1 MHLSQDIDVPS
12 MSLLY
17 DRRIYSLL
25 FYSIVYWASSYSR
38 HHCRLLLY
46 LLVVLPCMSTGGQG
60 VLVHDVKVPQP
71 GISGRSAQLECLWSA
86 GAKGFYSVRWYKD
99 GEQFYSFIPQN
110 YPEVKVDHNLPGV
123 TVYLSKSNE
132 YIVTLRKIDLVSEG
146 VYRCEVMSEAPTF
159 QTSFASAN
167 LTVVEMPGAPQ
178 IIGMQESYTVGE
190 TLRLNCTVPD
200 SRPPARIS
208 FSVNGRLIHP
218 GSGRITEYPRVDA
231 GGPGHPYALSTTRS
245 QLTLPLGERH
255 VPAVTV
261 ECEAQVLSLTTHA
274 SHSAHV
280 RPLST
285 TFSFFN
291 AGSSLPS
298 ALPWRSAAAA
308 LALLALR

>member
-1 MHLSQDIDVPS
+1 MSSVGAVCAEVEDEEVLLRVAAVPSPSKIEFRSEEHREVGILFSQDASCPD
-12 MSLLY
+12 Y
-17 DRRIYSLL
+17 DNLD
-25 FYSIVYWASSYSR
+25 
-38 HHCRLLLY
+38 
-46 LLVVLPCMSTGGQG
+46 VVLYEDGCTR
-60 VLVHDVKVPQP
+60 QP
-71 GISGRSAQLECLWSA
+71 WAI
-86 GAKGFYSVRWYKD
+86 
-99 GEQFYSFIPQN
+99 
-110 YPEVKVDHNLPGV
+110 
-123 TVYLSKSNE
+123 LSKSNE

-274 SHSAHV
+274 SHSALV

-298 ALPWRSAAAA
+298 APSWLCAAAA
-308 LALLALR
+308 FSLLALL